1 MAAYLCIQH
10 VNVWRGRRDW
20 FKKNNNDLYKVNGA
34 TCRRTEMIEGE
45 TLSGAGQ

>member
-20 FKKNNNDLYKVNGA
+20 LKKKGKKKKVKGDN
-34 TCRRTEMIEGE
+34 RKEREKPK
-45 TLSGAGQ
+45 LSGQ